1 MTTIDNEIL
10 NQGCIMLENLQWVRV
25 SKQCHTLVDENNKIL
40 AVVFTSYDESDG
52 DEFYIW
58 EVKIEDED
66 FGEYVSLYSAKMAVQ
81 EQILE
86 WDEAIAKA
94 NKRSASHSRKKKTEK
109 QVKME
114 K

>member
-1 MTTIDNEIL
+1 MIIDNEIL
-10 NQGCIMLENLQWVRV
+10 NQGCIMLEDLEWVRV
-25 SKQCHTLVDENNKIL
+25 SKQCHTLVDPDNKIW

-52 DEFYIW
+52 DEFFIW
-58 EVKIEDED
+58 EVKIEEED

-86 WDEAIAKA
+86 WDEAIARA
-94 NKRSASHSRKKKTEK
+94 NKRSASHARKKKAEK
-109 QVKME
+109 KVKME